1 MQIEITTMCAV
12 LSQGKVLMI
21 NRTRSWKGWAFL
33 GGHLERGESLEECVK
48 RELFEEAGIK
58 ILDPAFVG
66 ITHIFNPELLK
77 RHIIFNYVATEYEG
91 NIKESCEEGNISWI
105 DIEQITEQKLAEG
118 MEYRIPLFLQKGYSE
133 LYIEWKEECG
143 YTKVEYIEG

>member
-58 ILDPAFVG
+58 ILDPDFVG

-118 MEYRIPLFLQKGYSE
+118 MEYRIPLFLQKRYSE

>member
-12 LSQGKVLMI
+12 FSQGKSLMI

-33 GGHLERGESLEECVK
+33 GGHLESGESMEECVK

-58 ILDPAFVG
+58 ILNPSFVG

-91 NIKESCEEGNISWI
+91 NTKEFCEEGNISWI
-105 DIEQITEQKLAEG
+105 NIEKIKEQKLAEG